1 MKKVLIFK
9 TEGKETE
16 SQEVEGTGPALQS
29 E

>member
-1 MKKVLIFK
+1 MKKVLLLK

-16 SQEVEGTGPALQS
+16 PQEVEGTGPALQS